1 MKKMK
6 KRIILILITATPLFI
21 VILDAQLDTR
31 IIDSLKWQWVQLTG
45 TPEDQMQYLL
55 SSLNRRQVKKARP
68 INVLPDWTYYAP
80 FLSQCPPENSGPLTL
95 DEWVK
100 LDAGA
105 IFWCWYREV
114 LSEYPSLYIE
124 FFDDYAP
131 NQYHVN
137 KRVFEGVMR
146 KISSGNREKI
156 LGSVIIGPYGSL
168 WTYQTFVC
176 QSEGDHVLAIRTIIA
191 HARFRFK
198 ASTRLTY
205 KEYNNLMKNLRI
217 LTNNAGDFYAN
228 HLNINKNRKDVVF
241 DDWNYQAL
249 ICGWDEYKSK
259 CQPLL
264 YEESNMVHGYEL
276 KLFKEK
282 SIKTLNRLLI
292 DELNWTIL
300 YYLPP

>member
-1 MKKMK
+1 
-6 KRIILILITATPLFI
+6 
-21 VILDAQLDTR
+21 
-31 IIDSLKWQWVQLTG
+31 
-45 TPEDQMQYLL
+45 
-55 SSLNRRQVKKARP
+55 
-68 INVLPDWTYYAP
+68 
-80 FLSQCPPENSGPLTL
+80 
-95 DEWVK
+95 
-100 LDAGA
+100 
-105 IFWCWYREV
+105 
-114 LSEYPSLYIE
+114 
-124 FFDDYAP
+124 
-131 NQYHVN
+131 
-137 KRVFEGVMR
+137 
-146 KISSGNREKI
+146 
-156 LGSVIIGPYGSL
+156 
-168 WTYQTFVC
+168 
-176 QSEGDHVLAIRTIIA
+176 
-191 HARFRFK
+191 
-198 ASTRLTY
+198 
-205 KEYNNLMKNLRI
+205 MKNLRI